1 MAGKQWNHRERRYA
15 GARYC
20 FAGSLT
26 SIPESKLGDMM
37 LPRALSA
44 VMARNAST
52 SALQSYIQA
61 YLSVQVRMKS
71 DFWHFLQFD
80 PSFP

>member
-1 MAGKQWNHRERRYA
+1 
-15 GARYC
+15 
-20 FAGSLT
+20 
-26 SIPESKLGDMM
+26 M

-52 SALQSYIQA
+52 PALQSYIQA

-71 DFWHFLQFD
+71 DSWHLLQFD